1 MSTIFIYMVSIMPII
16 NMKKTLT
23 LSLLLFCFS
32 CVSYAQIPCTLDLL
46 KANEER
52 CDESKATS
60 ADKTAYVD
68 YRIKNFAGLDAIE
81 AKHFF
86 ASLKKAS
93 ADNDKKILGQIVR
106 YPITFYDHAKL
117 KKITN
122 HIDFEKKYSS
132 IFNEKVRG
140 AIAKQKY
147 EDLVVNGQGIM
158 VGAGEVWISGI
169 VVGKSPSKI
178 NIKIITINN

>member
-1 MSTIFIYMVSIMPII
+1 MSTIFIYTVLILPII
-16 NMKKTLT
+16 NMKKNLT
-23 LSLLLFCFS
+23 LSLLLLSFS
-32 CVSYAQIPCTLDLL
+32 CVAFAQPCTLDLL
-46 KANEER
+46 KSNDER

-68 YRIKNFAGLDAIE
+68 YRIKNFAGLNVIE
-81 AKHFF
+81 ARHFF
-86 ASLKKAS
+86 ESLKKAS
-93 ADNDKKILGQIVR
+93 ADNDKNFLGKIIR
-106 YPITFYDHAKL
+106 YPITFYNHAKL
-117 KKITN
+117 KKVTN
-122 HIDFEKKYSS
+122 HIEFYNAYPS
-132 IFNEKVRG
+132 IFNEKVRD

-169 VVGKSPSKI
+169 VVGKSSRKI

>member
-1 MSTIFIYMVSIMPII
+1 
-16 NMKKTLT
+16 MKKT
-23 LSLLLFCFS
+23 LSLLLMFCFS
-32 CVSYAQIPCTLDLL
+32 CVAYAQTPCTLDLL
-46 KANEER
+46 KANDEK

-68 YRIKNFAGLDAIE
+68 YRVKNFTGLDALE
-81 AKHFF
+81 VRRFF
-86 ASLKKAS
+86 ELLKKAS
-93 ADNDKKILGQIVR
+93 AKNDKKYLGNIVR

-147 EDLVVNGQGIM
+147 EDLFVNWQGIM
-158 VGAGEVWISGI
+158 VGNGEVWISGI

-178 NIKIITINN
+178 DIKIITINN